1 MSKIIEFSKQDHA
14 LQEFGLITE
23 EQKMELTACINEVNI
38 VLDKYKA
45 ELFASCPEVEMKVGD
60 QILKFGVP
68 ISFGIRKKKI

>member
-1 MSKIIEFSKQDHA
+1 MSKIIEFPKQDHA

-23 EQKMELTACINEVNI
+23 EQKMELMTCMNEVNMI
-38 VLDKYKA
+38 LDKYKA
-45 ELFASCPEVEMKVGD
+45 ELFASCPEVEMKMGS